1 MATILDMRI
10 GQKIEAWLDSRGWNA
25 SQLAEACDVSPST
38 VGRWLKHRRDP
49 RRPELVRLAGV
60 MGVSLDYL
68 ADDGIDEPPAPLVSQ
83 RIVDAIQAIG
93 EDIAYRRLIGADTNA
108 SKPEPPIRPADV
120 RVEVYETPASKR
132 RTGR

>member
-10 GQKIEAWLDSRGWNA
+10 GQKIETWLDSRGWNA
-25 SQLAEACDVSPST
+25 SQLAEACEVSPST

-68 ADDGIDEPPAPLVSQ
+68 ADDGIDEPPAPVVTQ
-83 RIVDAIQAIG
+83 RIIDAVRTLG
-93 EDIAYRRLIGADTNA
+93 EEAAYRRLLATENDA

-132 RTGR
+132 RAGR